1 MKLAGRRVLVTGGS
15 RGIGAALGRAITER
29 GGSVALVARASSD
42 LDDVAESI
50 GGTAY
55 PCDLS
60 DLSAI
65 PRLVDEV
72 EADGPIDVLIN
83 NAGVSNVGWFLDRT
97 SDEIDQVLT
106 VNLLAPVHLCRL
118 LLPRMLERGRGHV
131 VNISSMAGVI
141 APPSL
146 ASYSASKAGLSH
158 FTAGLRAD
166 LRDTPLRFTTVHLG
180 SVSTGMDE
188 EARSYGPMRELAAK
202 SGGRDITAMPVF
214 VAAVLDAIEKDRPHV
229 RVPPAMAPLAM
240 AAELPRKVGRLVF
253 KRAMAME
260 PRRD

>member
-29 GGSVALVARASSD
+29 GGSVALVARAASD

-72 EADGPIDVLIN
+72 EADGPVDVLVN

-97 SDEIDQVLT
+97 VAELDQVVT
-106 VNLLAPVHLCRL
+106 VNLLAPMHLCRA
-118 LLPRMLERGRGHV
+118 LLPLMLARGRGHV
-131 VNISSMAGVI
+131 VNMSSMAGVI
-141 APPSL
+141 APPGL
-146 ASYSASKAGLSH
+146 AAYGASKAGLAH
-158 FTAGLRAD
+158 LTAGLRAD
-166 LRDTPLRFTTVHLG
+166 LRETPIGFTTVHLG
-180 SVSTGMDE
+180 SVPTGMDD
-188 EARSYGPMRELAAK
+188 EARSYGPLRELAAK
-202 SGGRDITAMPVF
+202 SGGRDVTPMPVL
-214 VAAVLDAIEKDRPHV
+214 VAAVLDAIESGRPEV
-229 RVPPAMAPLAM
+229 RVPTAMAPLAM
-240 AAELPRKVGRLVF
+240 LSNLPRKAGRLVF
-253 KRAMAME
+253 ARAAASA
-260 PRRD
+260 P